1 MDRVGRRVHALG
13 MDRSGLAPTVAAA
26 VIVVAALFGVGFGTG
41 VAAALLPKEH
51 AGGRTRACRVPKK
64 SCPVTTTSTSTTSTT
79 SMTSTQT
86 TTTTATTTTAATTT
100 AATTTTPTT
109 TTSSTTTDPSRVPM
123 PAGDPPGWHR
133 IFADD
138 FTQDVPLGNFPAA
151 VSSTWRAYPCCW
163 KDTSGNGTYWPQKGI
178 SIHDGVMD
186 LWLHTETVNGV
197 TYHISEAP
205 QPILPLPTRGQLY
218 GRYVIRFKADPVQG
232 YKTAWLLWPDD
243 GNRAEGEIDF
253 PETNTLDGGTTHAF
267 VHPVDFG
274 SQAAFNSGVP
284 EAGAWHTAVME
295 WSPNDVKF
303 LLDGVQIGES
313 TTGIPSTLMH
323 FVIQTET
330 QMGGAPPPPDSASG
344 HILIDWVAVYAPA

>member
-1 MDRVGRRVHALG
+1 MGRS
-13 MDRSGLAPTVAAA
+13 DLATTVAAA
-26 VIVVAALFGVGFGTG
+26 VIVLAALFGGGFGTG
-41 VAAALLPKEH
+41 VAAALIPKDTSGRGVH
-51 AGGRTRACRVPKK
+51 ACGRPKK
-64 SCPVTTTSTSTTSTT
+64 SCPITTTLPSTSSTTSTTSTT
-79 SMTSTQT
+79 TTSTP
-86 TTTTATTTTAATTT
+86 TTTATTTTG
-100 AATTTTPTT
+100 ATTTTPTT
-109 TTSSTTTDPSRVPM
+109 TNSSTTDPSGVPM
-123 PAGDPPGWHR
+123 PTGDPSGWHK

-138 FTQDVPLGNFPAA
+138 FTLGVSLGDFPAA

-163 KDTSGNGTYWPQKGI
+163 RDTSGTGTYWPQKGI

-186 LWLHTETVNGV
+186 LWLHTETINGV

-205 QPILPLPTRGQLY
+205 QPVLPLPTRGQLY
-218 GRYVIRFKADPVQG
+218 GRYAIRFKADPVQG

-243 GNRAEGEIDF
+243 GSRAEGEIDF
-253 PETNTLDGGTTHAF
+253 PETNTLDGGTIHGF
-267 VHPVDFG
+267 VHPVDYG
-274 SQAAFNSGVP
+274 SQAAFGSGVP
-284 EAGAWHTAVME
+284 EAGGWHTAVME

-330 QMGGAPPPPDSASG
+330 QLSGGAPPDSASG